1 MSVLR
6 VLIIITHLGV
16 LRSSLR
22 WQYFVETSD
31 NPFDSGKS
39 ITGLGNKKSANGN
52 QKERQRQLE
61 WIEEKDPNIK
71 AELKK
76 GNIVQII
83 EDSLTC

>member
-22 WQYFVETSD
+22 WHYFVETSD

-39 ITGLGNKKSANGN
+39 ITGLGNKKSANRY
-52 QKERQRQLE
+52 QKERQRLLE
-61 WIEEKDPNIK
+61 
-71 AELKK
+71 
-76 GNIVQII
+76 
-83 EDSLTC
+83 

>member
-6 VLIIITHLGV
+6 VLIIVAHLGV

-39 ITGLGNKKSANGN
+39 ITGLGYKNQQIDTKK
-52 QKERQRQLE
+52 
-61 WIEEKDPNIK
+61 KDKDN
-71 AELKK
+71 
-76 GNIVQII
+76 
-83 EDSLTC
+83 

>member
-6 VLIIITHLGV
+6 VLIIIAHLGV

-22 WQYFVETSD
+22 SHYFVETSD

-39 ITGLGNKKSANGN
+39 ITGLGNKKSANRY
-52 QKERQRQLE
+52 QKERQRLLE

-71 AELKK
+71 A
-76 GNIVQII
+76 
-83 EDSLTC
+83 